1 LHDTEHQ
8 ESILEQF
15 RNDSGIGA
23 FYGEWFVV
31 KAHRRSLHCAPSDFL
46 LRLVVSAKFLRL
58 S

>member
-1 LHDTEHQ
+1 MGTMGTCIFPDTEHQ

-31 KAHRRSLHCAPSDFL
+31 KAHRRSLHFAPPDFL
-46 LRLVVSAKFLRL
+46 SR
-58 S
+58 